1 MRWILD
7 WLLLGLRGG
16 RARELQRLRSGLV
29 RARRRRLHHR
39 ECLKAAEEAFA
50 RTRHRVDLLEMSE
63 EAELEELVDA
73 RRGLVT
79 IRYQVEHHHR
89 RLKEAQATLSRMH
102 GDRRRL
108 RAGEDPEHW
117 ESYLDDLDP

>member
-1 MRWILD
+1 MRWILE
-7 WLLLGLRGG
+7 WLLNGLRGG
-16 RARELQRLRSGLV
+16 RTRELQRLRSGLV

-39 ECLKAAEEAFA
+39 ECLKTAEEAFA
-50 RTRHRVDLLEMSE
+50 RARHRVEFLEMSE
-63 EAELEELVDA
+63 EAELEELVEA

-79 IRYQVEHHHR
+79 LRHEMEHHDR

-108 RAGEDPEHW
+108 HAGEDPEHW